1 MEKFEKEAQ
10 KMAKGSF
17 KYSWVLHR
25 LKAKRDSGITIDI
38 ALWKSGYKMS
48 LILKVL
54 MISSKTRSHTSQAD
68 CAVLIVAAGT
78 CEFEKGISKKKWTH
92 SRAYPVGSYPWNKT
106 ANCWCQQ
113 NGQE

>member
-38 ALWKSGYKMS
+38 ALWKSGYEMS

-78 CEFEKGISKKKWTH
+78 CEFEKGISKK
-92 SRAYPVGSYPWNKT
+92 
-106 ANCWCQQ
+106 
-113 NGQE
+113 NGHT